1 MKDDLHE
8 DNDYCHAA
16 HTEEGGIREKG
27 DVRQRDSIVAS
38 CVAELAGF
46 LTKKQEWAKS
56 NIDIINRW

>member
-46 LTKKQEWAKS
+46 LTKKQE
-56 NIDIINRW
+56 